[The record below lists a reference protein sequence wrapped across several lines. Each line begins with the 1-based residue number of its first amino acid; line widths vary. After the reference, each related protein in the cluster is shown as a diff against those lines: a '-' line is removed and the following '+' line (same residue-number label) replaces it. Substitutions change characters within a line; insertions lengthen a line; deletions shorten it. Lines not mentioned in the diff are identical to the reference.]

1 MQETKIHIALVD
13 DNPTNRAS
21 LTSLLPLSGEIDIV
35 FTATDGKDF
44 LDKMK
49 GHLSSPKVQLVLMD
63 IDMPIMNGIE
73 TVKIASERY
82 PSVSFVMLTV
92 FDDDDKIF
100 EAIQAGAVGYLLK
113 EEKVENIINSII
125 EAVRLGGSP
134 MSSVIARK
142 TLQLL
147 ANSQENNRKKEGSDL
162 SDREMKILELMVEG
176 LDYKQTAQKLYV
188 SHHTVRAHIYN
199 IYKKLHVTSKA
210 QAVKLALKKNWF

>member
-1 MQETKIHIALVD
+1 MVCYATNWHIVDLTLKKTSAFQFYPQEYK
-13 DNPTNRAS
+13 
-21 LTSLLPLSGEIDIV
+21 PLKSTTLY
-35 FTATDGKDF
+35 TARLSD
-44 LDKMK
+44 DKMVITL
-49 GHLSSPKVQLVLMD
+49 GAQLWEFD
-63 IDMPIMNGIE
+63 IKHKAFLAEYVNKERRPFIENGYYTNLFSE
-73 TVKIASERY
+73 NDKTFWLAS
-82 PSVSFVMLTV
+82 
-92 FDDDDKIF
+92 
-100 EAIQAGAVGYLLK
+100 
-113 EEKVENIINSII
+113 NINGLI

-147 ANSQENNRKKEGSDL
+147 ANSHQNNLPKEDTDL
-162 SDREMKILELMVEG
+162 SDREMEILELTVEG